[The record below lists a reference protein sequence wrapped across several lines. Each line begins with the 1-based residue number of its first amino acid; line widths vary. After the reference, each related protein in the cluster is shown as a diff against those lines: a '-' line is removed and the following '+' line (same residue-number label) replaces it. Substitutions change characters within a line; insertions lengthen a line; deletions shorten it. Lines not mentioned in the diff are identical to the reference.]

1 MADGLKLEY
10 YLESCVYIMYVQ
22 LLLELHIYI
31 LQLHIYVLDI
41 FLIFSDL

>member
-22 LLLELHIYI
+22 LLLELQIYI
-31 LQLHIYVLDI
+31 LQLHICAGY
-41 FLIFSDL
+41 FFNF